1 MKKFMIF
8 IASCML
14 LFGLSACNSSEKESE
29 QSSQSSGEIVAE
41 YNLETKEFSPMMTQY
56 GSKESLEAYAFAA
69 EHPEVLDHMPCY
81 CGCFETDGH
90 TNNTACFIDSVDGN
104 IATLDSMGL
113 G

>member
-8 IASCML
+8 IASCIL
-14 LFGLSACNSSEKESE
+14 LFGLSACNSSENDSE
-29 QSSQSSGEIVAE
+29 QSSQSSGEIKAE

-56 GSKESLEAYAFAA
+56 GTEESLEAYVFAA
-69 EHPEVLDHMPCY
+69 EHPEVLEYMPCY
-81 CGCFETDGH
+81 CGCYETDGH
-90 TNNTACFIDSVDGN
+90 TSNTACFIDSVDGN